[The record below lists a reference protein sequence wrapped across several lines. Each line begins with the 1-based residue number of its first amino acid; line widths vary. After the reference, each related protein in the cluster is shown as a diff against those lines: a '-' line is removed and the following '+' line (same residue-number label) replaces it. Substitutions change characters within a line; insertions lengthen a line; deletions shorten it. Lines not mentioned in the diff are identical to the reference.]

1 MRRRSLLMPVLAALA
16 IVLAAAG
23 TALSNTLGSG
33 ASPATVTA
41 AASTAGCGKA
51 PTLSSGTHT
60 IQSSGQNRSYILRV
74 PANYDNNRAYRLVFG
89 FHWVGGTMNDVDSG
103 GTDGYNWSYY
113 GLRRLADSAN
123 NGTIFVAPQ
132 GINNGWANS
141 NGQDVT
147 FVDDMVRQIESGLCV
162 DTTQLFSSGFSYG
175 GSMTYALACARPTVF
190 RAVAVYSGA
199 NLSGCNPGTQP
210 VAYMGLHG
218 IRDNTLPIASGRSL
232 RDTFVRNN
240 GCTPQNPPEPAY
252 GSLTHIITTYSGC
265 KAGYPVVWA
274 AFDGA
279 GHDPGPIDGSTG
291 DGWHTWTSGEVWKF
305 FTQFDSTTPPTSTP
319 PTSTPPTSPPTGN
332 GQIVGQQSNRC
343 IDIGNSST
351 TNGTQAQLWDC
362 NGGNN
367 QHWTYTSSKQL
378 MVYGNKCLDASGQG
392 TANGTAAVIW
402 DCNGQANQ
410 QWNVNS
416 NGTIT
421 GVQSGLCLDASGQ
434 ATANGT
440 KVQLWSCTGAS
451 NQQWSLHS

>member
-1 MRRRSLLMPVLAALA
+1 MPVLAALA
-16 IVLAAAG
+16 LVLAAAG
-23 TALSNTLGSG
+23 TALSNTLGTG
-33 ASPATVTA
+33 ASPTGVTA
-41 AASTAGCGKA
+41 AATTAGCGKA
-51 PTLSSGTHT
+51 PALASGTHT

-74 PANYDNNRAYRLVFG
+74 PANYDSNRPYRLVFG

-132 GINNGWANS
+132 GINNGWANT

-162 DTTQLFSSGFSYG
+162 DTTQVFSSGFSYG
-175 GSMTYALACARPTVF
+175 GAMTYALACARPTVF

-199 NLSGCNPGTQP
+199 NLSGCSGGTQP

-218 IRDNTLPIASGRSL
+218 IRDNVLPIASGRAL

-252 GSLTHIITTYSGC
+252 GSLTHIITAYSGC

-305 FTQFDSTTPPTSTP
+305 FTQFDSSTP
-319 PTSTPPTSPPTGN
+319 PTSQPPTSQPPTSQPAGN
-332 GQIVGQQSNRC
+332 QQLVGQQSGRC
-343 IDIGNSST
+343 VDISNST
-351 TNGTQAQLWDC
+351 TANGTQAQLWDC
-362 NGGNN
+362 NGGSN
-367 QHWTYTSSKQL
+367 QRWTYTAGKQL
-378 MVYGNKCLDASGQG
+378 MVYGSKCLDASGQG

-410 QWNVNS
+410 QWNINS

-434 ATANGT
+434 GTANGT
-440 KVQLWSCTGAS
+440 KIQLWSCTGGA
-451 NQQWSLHS
+451 NQQWSLRS